1 MNHEIDYSI
10 QDFSHESDIKLL
22 KEIYLLNQANTPE
35 VGNLNSVSQL
45 QSLLT
50 KSKINLYVYNEIGL
64 IGFIVC
70 FREGSSY
77 LSENYKFFS
86 KTEKNF
92 FYIDRIAI
100 DKKFR
105 RKRIAHTLYKKIE
118 KLCIRDKLP
127 LCCEV
132 NTLPLN
138 KPSINFHKK
147 LGFIDVGKNEFAQNS
162 VVYFKKKY
170 K

>member
-1 MNHEIDYSI
+1 MIHEIDYSI

-70 FREGSSY
+70 FREGSSC
-77 LSENYKFFS
+77 L
-86 KTEKNF
+86 
-92 FYIDRIAI
+92 
-100 DKKFR
+100 
-105 RKRIAHTLYKKIE
+105 LYTSDAADE
-118 KLCIRDKLP
+118 
-127 LCCEV
+127 
-132 NTLPLN
+132 
-138 KPSINFHKK
+138 
-147 LGFIDVGKNEFAQNS
+147 
-162 VVYFKKKY
+162 
-170 K
+170 

>member
-1 MNHEIDYSI
+1 MTHEIDYSI
-10 QDFSHESDIKLL
+10 QDFSDESDIKLL

-77 LSENYKFFS
+77 PVSYTHL
-86 KTEKNF
+86 
-92 FYIDRIAI
+92 R
-100 DKKFR
+100 
-105 RKRIAHTLYKKIE
+105 AHET
-118 KLCIRDKLP
+118 
-127 LCCEV
+127 
-132 NTLPLN
+132 
-138 KPSINFHKK
+138 
-147 LGFIDVGKNEFAQNS
+147 
-162 VVYFKKKY
+162 
-170 K
+170 